1 MGSSRLPECV
11 MQPDELRLVQI
22 IFDRIAAQSWFSRK
36 IADREQFALYILR
49 MYRRGLVVPE
59 KLEAVCTLAA
69 QKYYSGSASD
79 LKGRRILVVED
90 DYFAAQE
97 MAANVRAVGAVVVGP
112 ISNLS
117 DAMDVAGQD
126 RDLDGALLDVNLG
139 GDMVYPVAGFLKMHC
154 IPFAFV
160 SGYDERVLPPAFRN
174 TPLFLKPTD
183 WRSIASAV
191 PHR

>member
-1 MGSSRLPECV
+1 
-11 MQPDELRLVQI
+11 MQPDELQLVQNV
-22 IFDRIAAQSWFSRK
+22 FDQIANQPWFSRK
-36 IADREQFALYILR
+36 IADREHFALYILQ

-59 KLEAVCTLAA
+59 KLQAVCTLAA
-69 QKYYSGSASD
+69 QKYYSGPASD

-97 MAANVRAVGAVVVGP
+97 MAANLRAVGAIVIGP

-117 DAMDVAGQD
+117 EAMDVAGHD
-126 RDLDGALLDVNLG
+126 LDLDGALLDVNLG
-139 GDMVYPVAGFLKMHC
+139 GEMVYPVAGFLKMHC

-160 SGYDERVLPPAFRN
+160 SGYDERVLPPAFRK